1 MSTTLSANR
10 RLLTIPRELPQE
22 ILDDITDI
30 AAETCF
36 ESLPSLSLSSRCFV
50 ERSQRHIF
58 REIKISRQR
67 HVSQLLTLLDGKP
80 RLMKDVRSLWLCI
93 HQELCGSEG
102 VSKDLGR
109 IAGQLVGLRE
119 LRLEAGLGPR
129 RDEFDPVCRAFF
141 KEFASFAIVKVWID
155 AYIDFPVN
163 LIRRLPI
170 SKLRLGLHSP
180 TSLSN
185 KEESREGEEQI
196 ATTGWQI
203 RHFECNRDSSAAL
216 FLVGICS
223 TSVYQTLVVLDL
235 KIELLP
241 QHEAAW
247 SLIGAL
253 KNSPVLEVL
262 ILCYYCWNDYIG
274 AFRCFMETSRSN
286 RTLPNLPSLRC
297 LRLILHI
304 HTRRYGFS
312 AMGATIL
319 PLFLAIF
326 PTAIISGNPHP
337 SLEVLDITHILSN
350 LKDTQQYVDVLRRIP
365 FGTDDQAWRSMDDLF
380 TNRCLLPR
388 LRALR
393 IEIGRLYP
401 RELNDMAVT
410 KEYQEALENLKQK
423 NGADIRIL
431 LPNSAKHV
439 PIVDFGLSP
448 DDSSGFDAA
457 SSMYHN
463 SNLVLATW

>member
-1 MSTTLSANR
+1 MSTTLPANGRHSA
-10 RLLTIPRELPQE
+10 IPRELPQE

-36 ESLPSLSLSSRCFV
+36 ESLPSLSLSSRHFV

-58 REIKISRQR
+58 REIKISRGR
-67 HVSQLLTLLDGKP
+67 HLSQLLALLDGKP
-80 RLMKDVRSLWLCI
+80 QLIRNVRSLWLCLY
-93 HQELCGSEG
+93 QELCDSEG
-102 VSKDLGR
+102 VSKDLSR

-119 LRLEAGLGPR
+119 LRLEAGLGLR
-129 RDEFDPVCRAFF
+129 RDKYPVCRAFLT
-141 KEFASFAIVKVWID
+141 ELASFALVEVWID
-155 AYIDFPVN
+155 AYTDFPVS

-170 SKLRLGLHSP
+170 SKLKLGLHSP

-185 KEESREGEEQI
+185 EEELREEEEQI
-196 ATTGWQI
+196 ATTGWKI
-203 RHFECNRDSSAAL
+203 RHFECNRDISAVL
-216 FLVGICS
+216 FLIGICS

-241 QHEAAW
+241 QHEAVW

-253 KNSPVLEVL
+253 KNSPALEVL
-262 ILCYYCWNDYIG
+262 ILCYYCWGDNIE
-274 AFRCFMETSRSN
+274 AFRCFMETMQSD

-297 LRLILHI
+297 LRLILH
-304 HTRRYGFS
+304 TRGYGSS

-326 PTAIISGNPHP
+326 PTTIISGNRHP
-337 SLEVLDITHILSN
+337 ALEVLEITHILSD
-350 LKDTQQYVDVLRRIP
+350 LEYTQQYIEVLRRIP
-365 FGTDDQAWRSMDDLF
+365 FGTDDEAWRSMDDHF

-393 IEIGRLYP
+393 IEIGRIYL
-401 RELNDMAVT
+401 REL
-410 KEYQEALENLKQK
+410 EYLVLGGKYEEAFKDFKQR
-423 NGADIRIL
+423 NEAEIRTL

-439 PIVDFGLSP
+439 PIVDFGLSS
-448 DDSSGFDAA
+448 DNSSGFDAA
-457 SSMYHN
+457 SSIYHN
-463 SNLVLATW
+463 SNPVVA